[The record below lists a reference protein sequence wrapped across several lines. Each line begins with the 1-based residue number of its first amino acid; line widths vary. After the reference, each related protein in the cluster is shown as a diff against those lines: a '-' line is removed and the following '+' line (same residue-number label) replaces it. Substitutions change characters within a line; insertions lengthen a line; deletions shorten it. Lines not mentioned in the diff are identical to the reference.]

1 MRPLGLYLHVP
12 FCSTRCGY
20 CAFHTTARWRHDA
33 LDRITDAMLA
43 DLDAARGFAAGAT
56 TVYVGGGTPTVLPAG
71 RLAELVR
78 AACSGGSPPE
88 VTVEANPESATADTL
103 DALAEAGAT
112 RLSVGV
118 QTLEASAAA
127 ALGRRLTSP
136 AELETIRRRWPG
148 SLGADLI
155 HGAPASSARGM
166 LDAIDAL
173 VDLGVDH
180 LSVYTLSVEEGT
192 PLARSVA
199 RGAVRIPADDAEWSR
214 IVDAIERR
222 GLRRYE
228 VSNFA
233 LPGRECRHNEGYWR
247 GADYLGIG
255 PSAVSTLDEAAID
268 ALMRGEPRAPVPPA
282 DAPDRF
288 AHHAVRLTQPA
299 DHARFLARRHPLDA
313 EREEL
318 GPRERLVEY
327 VMLGLRTAGGIGLGP
342 LRAIRGG
349 GPEARLAAELARA
362 EAEGLLVLDDD
373 RAYPTGRGMD
383 LLDRL
388 LGRLVPALLADLESA
403 QY

>member
-20 CAFHTTARWRHDA
+20 CAFHTTARWQRDA

-43 DLDAARGFAAGAT
+43 DLDALRGLATEAT
-56 TVYVGGGTPTVLPAG
+56 TVYVGGGTPTVLPPA

-78 AACSGGSPPE
+78 AARSDGSPLE

-118 QTLEASAAA
+118 QTLEPPAAA

-136 AELETIRRRWPG
+136 AELESIRRYWPG

-155 HGAPASSARGM
+155 HGAPGSSTRGM

-173 VDLGVDH
+173 VDLGFEH
-180 LSVYTLSVEEGT
+180 LSVYTLSVEKGT

-199 RGAVRIPADDAEWSR
+199 RGAVRIPAADAAWSR
-214 IVDAIERR
+214 ILDAIERR

-255 PSAVSTLDEAAID
+255 PSAVSTLGEAAID
-268 ALMRGEPRAPVPPA
+268 ALIRGGQRPAVPPSG
-282 DAPDRF
+282 APDRF
-288 AHHAVRLTQPA
+288 ARHAVRLTQPA
-299 DHARFLARRHPLDA
+299 DHARFLTRRHPLDA

-318 GPRERLVEY
+318 GPRELLVEY
-327 VMLGLRTAGGIGLGP
+327 VMLGLRTAAGIEIEP
-342 LRAIRGG
+342 LRAIAGD
-349 GPEARLAAELARA
+349 GPGARLADELARA
-362 EAEGLLVLDDD
+362 EAGGLLVIDDE
-373 RAYPTGRGMD
+373 RARPTGRGLD

-388 LGRLVPALLADLESA
+388 LARLVPALLADLESA